1 MLGTLPKNRSDLTV
15 WAIFLSGEFFYSPI
29 FSVLYL
35 YVEQFVH
42 VGLPFVHRGIE
53 KIKYSVILST
63 YHGKQIKLS
72 VIVRQLRRGG
82 VKTMDNKQVNKAPQK
97 SARLVLQAVTAIA
110 RSNAN
115 SLCRGLLYEP
125 KVPTQLKK

>member
-1 MLGTLPKNRSDLTV
+1 M
-15 WAIFLSGEFFYSPI
+15 
-29 FSVLYL
+29 
-35 YVEQFVH
+35 
-42 VGLPFVHRGIE
+42 HRGIE

-82 VKTMDNKQVNKAPQK
+82 GGKTMDNKQVNKAPQK

>member
-1 MLGTLPKNRSDLTV
+1 MLN
-15 WAIFLSGEFFYSPI
+15 LSAI

-82 VKTMDNKQVNKAPQK
+82 ENDGQEASKQGTPEKCPSRTSGSDCYCSK
-97 SARLVLQAVTAIA
+97 
-110 RSNAN
+110 
-115 SLCRGLLYEP
+115 
-125 KVPTQLKK
+125 

>member
-1 MLGTLPKNRSDLTV
+1 MKAPYTERYVRCCERTAVSHRLLLD
-15 WAIFLSGEFFYSPI
+15 
-29 FSVLYL
+29 LYL

-82 VKTMDNKQVNKAPQK
+82 GEKDGQ
-97 SARLVLQAVTAIA
+97 
-110 RSNAN
+110 
-115 SLCRGLLYEP
+115 
-125 KVPTQLKK
+125 

>member
-1 MLGTLPKNRSDLTV
+1 M
-15 WAIFLSGEFFYSPI
+15 
-29 FSVLYL
+29 SVLSVAPISY
-35 YVEQFVH
+35 ENSITKKE
-42 VGLPFVHRGIE
+42 LPLNIFQGKFPIA
-53 KIKYSVILST
+53 IKREVSIRIYKTNKVVCNCQT
-63 YHGKQIKLS
+63 IKE
-72 VIVRQLRRGG
+72 GG

>member
-1 MLGTLPKNRSDLTV
+1 MPETTPLIKAALNLRVGAGFDV
-15 WAIFLSGEFFYSPI
+15 Y
-29 FSVLYL
+29 VLYL

-82 VKTMDNKQVNKAPQK
+82 GENDGQ
-97 SARLVLQAVTAIA
+97 
-110 RSNAN
+110 
-115 SLCRGLLYEP
+115 
-125 KVPTQLKK
+125 

>member
-1 MLGTLPKNRSDLTV
+1 MGTQHNMLP
-15 WAIFLSGEFFYSPI
+15 
-29 FSVLYL
+29 
-35 YVEQFVH
+35 FVH

-63 YHGKQIKLS
+63 YHGKQIKLPE
-72 VIVRQLRRGG
+72 IVRQLRRG

-97 SARLVLQAVTAIA
+97 SDHLVLQAVTAIA

>member
-1 MLGTLPKNRSDLTV
+1 M
-15 WAIFLSGEFFYSPI
+15 
-29 FSVLYL
+29 
-35 YVEQFVH
+35 
-42 VGLPFVHRGIE
+42 HRGIE

-63 YHGKQIKLS
+63 YHGKQIK
-72 VIVRQLRRGG
+72 VVCNCQTIKEGG

>member
-1 MLGTLPKNRSDLTV
+1 MNKEKALKNQGL
-15 WAIFLSGEFFYSPI
+15 EFREDI
-29 FSVLYL
+29 
-35 YVEQFVH
+35 
-42 VGLPFVHRGIE
+42 
-53 KIKYSVILST
+53 IKE
-63 YHGKQIKLS
+63 
-72 VIVRQLRRGG
+72 GG

>member
-1 MLGTLPKNRSDLTV
+1 MAGRCLTYLPSFR
-15 WAIFLSGEFFYSPI
+15 FP
-29 FSVLYL
+29 VLYL

-82 VKTMDNKQVNKAPQK
+82 ENDGQ
-97 SARLVLQAVTAIA
+97 
-110 RSNAN
+110 
-115 SLCRGLLYEP
+115 
-125 KVPTQLKK
+125 

>member
-1 MLGTLPKNRSDLTV
+1 MGTQHNMLP
-15 WAIFLSGEFFYSPI
+15 
-29 FSVLYL
+29 
-35 YVEQFVH
+35 FVH
-42 VGLPFVHRGIE
+42 VGLPFVHRRIE

-63 YHGKQIKLS
+63 YHGKQIMLPE
-72 VIVRQLRRGG
+72 IVSQLRRG

>member
-1 MLGTLPKNRSDLTV
+1 M
-15 WAIFLSGEFFYSPI
+15 
-29 FSVLYL
+29 
-35 YVEQFVH
+35 
-42 VGLPFVHRGIE
+42 HRGIE

-72 VIVRQLRRGG
+72 VIVRQLRRGGG

>member
-1 MLGTLPKNRSDLTV
+1 MGTQHNMLP
-15 WAIFLSGEFFYSPI
+15 
-29 FSVLYL
+29 
-35 YVEQFVH
+35 FVH

-53 KIKYSVILST
+53 KIKYSVILSK
-63 YHGKQIKLS
+63 YHGKQIMLPE
-72 VIVRQLRRGG
+72 IVSQLRRG

-97 SARLVLQAVTAIA
+97 SARLVLQAVTTIA

>member
-1 MLGTLPKNRSDLTV
+1 MLGYHSCIEGLKKLNTL
-15 WAIFLSGEFFYSPI
+15 
-29 FSVLYL
+29 LY
-35 YVEQFVH
+35 Y
-42 VGLPFVHRGIE
+42 
-53 KIKYSVILST
+53 ILST

>member
-1 MLGTLPKNRSDLTV
+1 MLN
-15 WAIFLSGEFFYSPI
+15 LSAI

-72 VIVRQLRRGG
+72 VSAHTMKEGGG

-110 RSNAN
+110 RSIKAN
-115 SLCRGLLYEP
+115 SIAP
-125 KVPTQLKK
+125 WFVV

>member
-1 MLGTLPKNRSDLTV
+1 MFTERPET
-15 WAIFLSGEFFYSPI
+15 
-29 FSVLYL
+29 
-35 YVEQFVH
+35 
-42 VGLPFVHRGIE
+42 GLPIQAESIHRWSGIC
-53 KIKYSVILST
+53 
-63 YHGKQIKLS
+63 
-72 VIVRQLRRGG
+72 
-82 VKTMDNKQVNKAPQK
+82 TMDNKQVNKAPQK

>member
-1 MLGTLPKNRSDLTV
+1 MLN
-15 WAIFLSGEFFYSPI
+15 LSAI

-72 VIVRQLRRGG
+72 
-82 VKTMDNKQVNKAPQK
+82 
-97 SARLVLQAVTAIA
+97 AIA

>member
-1 MLGTLPKNRSDLTV
+1 MGTQHNMLP
-15 WAIFLSGEFFYSPI
+15 
-29 FSVLYL
+29 
-35 YVEQFVH
+35 FVH

-63 YHGKQIKLS
+63 YHGKQIKLPE
-72 VIVRQLRRGG
+72 IVRQLRRG

-97 SARLVLQAVTAIA
+97 SAHLVLQAVTAIA

>member
-1 MLGTLPKNRSDLTV
+1 MLN
-15 WAIFLSGEFFYSPI
+15 LSAI

-53 KIKYSVILST
+53 KIKYSVIFILST

-82 VKTMDNKQVNKAPQK
+82 ENDGQ
-97 SARLVLQAVTAIA
+97 
-110 RSNAN
+110 
-115 SLCRGLLYEP
+115 
-125 KVPTQLKK
+125 

>member
-1 MLGTLPKNRSDLTV
+1 MLN
-15 WAIFLSGEFFYSPI
+15 LSAI

-42 VGLPFVHRGIE
+42 VGLPFVHEGLK

-72 VIVRQLRRGG
+72 VIVRQLRRGGG

>member
-1 MLGTLPKNRSDLTV
+1 MLN
-15 WAIFLSGEFFYSPI
+15 LSAI

-63 YHGKQIKLS
+63 YHGKQI
-72 VIVRQLRRGG
+72 
-82 VKTMDNKQVNKAPQK
+82 
-97 SARLVLQAVTAIA
+97 LQAVTAIA